1 MGESGG
7 LVMFVTADDED
18 TARTVFRRAKN
29 YRKCEGGKKENKE
42 DKKFSDNRI
51 YIYIYI
57 YKR

>member
-42 DKKFSDNRI
+42 DTKFSDNHI
-51 YIYIYI
+51 YIYI
-57 YKR
+57 R